1 VQTDIWHAWARYKIA
16 WRAVTI
22 VQFAA
27 HDCEGVT
34 TSPPEFGCQIVTYA
48 SAKCCSYKLAC
59 LSGGINPVDRK
70 FIMLATSKLRKLL
83 KPFWTVSVVSIPKKA
98 GADNL
103 R

>member
-1 VQTDIWHAWARYKIA
+1 VGGAPGGWIGADIWHAWARYKID

-22 VQFAA
+22 DQFPA

-34 TSPPEFGCQIVTYA
+34 TSPPEFGCQIITYA

-59 LSGGINPVDRK
+59 LSGGINSVDRK

-83 KPFWTVSVVSIPKKA
+83 
-98 GADNL
+98 
-103 R
+103 